1 MTMTILNL
9 DECRKIN
16 MVVDYIVAHPAATVE
31 RVKSQFNLNK
41 EEYDMISELMMP
53 AVRWRA
59 AARDFSQDLTRAK
72 FELAKKDEK
81 IAELE
86 DQILRLKGALPD
98 GYFEAAV

>member
-1 MTMTILNL
+1 MTILNL

-16 MVVDYIVAHPAATVE
+16 TVVDYIVAHPAATVE
-31 RVKSQFNLNK
+31 RVKSAFKLSK
-41 EEYDMISELMMP
+41 DEYNMISELMMP

-59 AARDFSQDLTRAK
+59 AARDLGQDLTCAK

-86 DQILRLKGALPD
+86 DQILMLKGALPN

>member
-1 MTMTILNL
+1 MTTLNL
-9 DECRKIN
+9 DECRQIN
-16 MVVDYIVAHPAATVE
+16 TVVDYIMAHPATTVE
-31 RVKSQFNLNK
+31 RVKHQFKLSK

-59 AARDFSQDLTRAK
+59 AARDFSQDLTRARYD
-72 FELAKKDEK
+72 LVKKNEK

-86 DQILRLKGALPD
+86 DQIVRMKGALPD